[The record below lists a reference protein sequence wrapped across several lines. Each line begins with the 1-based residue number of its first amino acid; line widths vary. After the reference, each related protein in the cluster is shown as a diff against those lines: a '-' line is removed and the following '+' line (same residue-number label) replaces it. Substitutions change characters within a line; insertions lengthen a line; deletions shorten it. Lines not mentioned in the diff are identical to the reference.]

1 MWRTFW
7 IQTFNLWR
15 IPPPIQTPREL
26 QKWANSRRSA
36 RKTISHVVD
45 TSLTPCLI
53 DCMISTCR
61 YNLRWKYGKLLKR
74 NTTLSNKELL
84 QVGAIISKF
93 PLFWDN
99 YWKKLLHIAG
109 DFIMEKILRHLHIE
123 EETWKRDMVY
133 LPQISKVI
141 ILFKTST

>member
-74 NTTLSNKELL
+74 NTTLSNK
-84 QVGAIISKF
+84 
-93 PLFWDN
+93 DN